1 MRFARRVLDG
11 LIVVAALLLLAMLL
25 FPEQVAQAQRTVL
38 NGFLPTTGTDNILE
52 INGTL
57 EFEDK
62 VTVLDHYAQAVTGF
76 ARVTT
81 NLSGGVTD
89 CAAVL
94 RTLTPSRLDPYT
106 VTYVTT
112 TGSANVDLYVWKVT
126 SSSDTTLIQS
136 TTASTVGLICAGA
149 D

>member
-1 MRFARRVLDG
+1 MRFARWVMNG
-11 LIVVAALLLLAMLL
+11 LVVATLALL
-25 FPEQVAQAQRTVL
+25 VAAFVPMPGQAQVSVL
-38 NGFLPTTGTDNILE
+38 NYFASTTGTDNVLNID
-52 INGTL
+52 GTL

-89 CAAVL
+89 CVPALMTAAA
-94 RTLTPSRLDPYT
+94 SRLDPYA
-106 VTYVTT
+106 VTYVSTS
-112 TGSANVDLYVWKVT
+112 GSANVDLYVWKVT
-126 SSSDTTLIQS
+126 SSSDTTLIES
-136 TTASTVGLICAGA
+136 TTAATVGLICAGA